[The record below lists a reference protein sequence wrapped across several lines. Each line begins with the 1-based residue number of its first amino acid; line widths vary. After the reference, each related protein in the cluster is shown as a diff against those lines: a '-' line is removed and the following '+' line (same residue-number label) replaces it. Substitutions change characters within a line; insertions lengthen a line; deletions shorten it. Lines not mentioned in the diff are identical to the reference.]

1 MILMKCWE
9 VCAVLTVYDV
19 IAKKRDGGILTED
32 EIRFLI
38 DGYCAGEIPDYQM
51 SAWLMA
57 VYLRGMTAEETAI
70 LTDAMLRSG
79 DIVDLS
85 QFGHL
90 SADKHS
96 TGGVGDKTTFI
107 VAPLAAVLGCKT
119 AKMSGRGLGHTGGT
133 IDKLEAIPGYRVALS
148 EREFRAQVERIG
160 VAVIG
165 ATGDIAPADKLLYA
179 LRDVT
184 ATVDS
189 LPLIASSIM
198 SKKLA
203 AGTSSIVLDVTV
215 GSGAFMKTEEDAE
228 ALARAMVDIGVRAGK
243 QITAV
248 LTDMDQ
254 PLGRTVG
261 NALELEEVITFL
273 QGDDTG
279 LDDLREVSL
288 TLAAQMAANVH
299 GISPDDAYRR
309 AYDAWKSG
317 AAYEKFI
324 EWITAQGGDRTWLCD
339 AGARQKAPFSL
350 DIKAPCDGYLAFAD
364 AEQIGLAAM
373 QLGAGRKTKDD
384 GIDMLAGIR
393 MCRKVGESVR
403 RGDTVAVLYASDASR
418 LADAEKRFVSAVR
431 YADEMPQMRNHILGV
446 VRGEDTEEKT

>member
-1 MILMKCWE
+1 VFSM
-9 VCAVLTVYDV
+9 YDV
-19 IAKKRDGGILTED
+19 IAKKRDGRVLSD
-32 EIRFLI
+32 AEIRAVI
-38 DGYCAGEIPDYQM
+38 DGYTAGRIPDYQV

-57 VYLRGMTAEETAI
+57 IYLRGMNEAETAS
-70 LTDAMLRSG
+70 LTDAMLHSG

-85 QFGHL
+85 AFGHL

-133 IDKLEAIPGYRVALS
+133 IDKLEAIPGYRVSLS
-148 EREFRAQVERIG
+148 EEEFRTQVRRIG
-160 VAVIG
+160 VSVIG

-215 GSGAFMKTEEDAE
+215 GSGAFMKTTSDAR
-228 ALARAMVDIGVRAGK
+228 ALAQAMVDIGVRAGK
-243 QITAV
+243 NITAV

-254 PLGRTVG
+254 PLGRTIG
-261 NALELEEVITFL
+261 NALELEEVISFL
-273 QGDDTG
+273 QGDDNG

-288 TLAAQMAANVH
+288 TLAAHMAANVH
-299 GISPDDAYRR
+299 GITPDEAYRQ

-317 AAYEKFI
+317 AAYEKFM
-324 EWITAQGGDRTWLCD
+324 EWITAQGGDPAWITD
-339 AGARQKAPFSL
+339 AAARQTAPVSETVCC
-350 DIKAPCDGYLAFAD
+350 AVDGYLAYAD
-364 AEQIGLAAM
+364 AEMIGLAAM
-373 QLGAGRKTKDD
+373 QLGAGRQTKDD
-384 GIDMLAGIR
+384 RIDMLAGIR
-393 MCRKVGESVR
+393 MCRKVGEPVR
-403 RGDTVAVLYASDASR
+403 RGEPLAVLYTSDPTR
-418 LADAEKRFVSAVR
+418 LSAAGERFLSALRISQEKPDAH
-431 YADEMPQMRNHILGV
+431 PHILGV
-446 VRGEDTEEKT
+446 VCGSETAG

>member
-1 MILMKCWE
+1 M
-9 VCAVLTVYDV
+9 YDI
-19 IAKKRDGGILTED
+19 IAKKRDGGALSPA

-38 DGYCAGEIPDYQM
+38 DGYTAGEIPDYQIA
-51 SAWLMA
+51 AWLMA
-57 VYLRGMTAEETAI
+57 VYLRGMTDAETSS
-70 LTDAMLRSG
+70 LTDAMLHSG
-79 DIVDLS
+79 DIVDLTE
-85 QFGHL
+85 FGHL

-133 IDKLEAIPGYRVALS
+133 IDKLEAIPGYRVSLT
-148 EREFRAQVERIG
+148 EEQFRAQVRDIG

-215 GSGAFMKTEEDAE
+215 GSGAFMKTEEDAA
-228 ALARAMVDIGVRAGK
+228 ALAHAMVDIGVRAGK
-243 QITAV
+243 KITAV

-254 PLGRTVG
+254 PLGRTIG

-273 QGDDTG
+273 RGDDTG

-288 TLAAQMAANVH
+288 SLAAHMAANVH
-299 GISPDDAYRR
+299 GISPDAAYRQ
-309 AYDAWKSG
+309 AYNAWKSG
-317 AAYEKFI
+317 AAYEKFC
-324 EWITAQGGDRTWLCD
+324 EWITAQGGDSAWLSD
-339 AGARQKAPFSL
+339 PASRSAAPYIREVKAVR
-350 DIKAPCDGYLAFAD
+350 DGYLAFAD
-364 AEQIGLAAM
+364 AEKIGLAAM
-373 QLGAGRKTKDD
+373 QLGAGRQTKDD
-384 GIDMLAGIR
+384 SIDMTAGIR
-393 MCRKVGESVR
+393 MYRKVGERVCT
-403 RGDTVAVLYASDASR
+403 GDTVAVLYTSDAVR
-418 LADAEKRFVSAVR
+418 LDDAEKRFVSAVR
-431 YADEMPQMRNHILGV
+431 YADEKPQVRPHIIGV
-446 VRGEDTEEKT
+446 IRGDDCAER

>member
-1 MILMKCWE
+1 MFSM
-9 VCAVLTVYDV
+9 YDV
-19 IAKKRDGGILTED
+19 IAKKRDGGVLTAE

-38 DGYCAGEIPDYQM
+38 DGYCAGDIPDYQIA
-51 SAWLMA
+51 AWLMA
-57 VYLRGMTAEETAI
+57 VYLRGMTDEETSM
-70 LTDAMLRSG
+70 LTDAMLHSG
-79 DIVDLS
+79 DIVNLEA
-85 QFGHL
+85 FGHL

-133 IDKLEAIPGYRVALS
+133 IDKLEAIPGYRVSLS
-148 EREFRAQVERIG
+148 EEEFRAQVENIG
-160 VAVIG
+160 VSVIG

-203 AGTSSIVLDVTV
+203 AGTSTIVLDVTV
-215 GSGAFMKTEEDAE
+215 GSGAFMKTEDDAH
-228 ALARAMVDIGVRAGK
+228 ALAQAMVDIGVRAGK
-243 QITAV
+243 RITAV

-254 PLGRTVG
+254 PLGRTIG
-261 NALELEEVITFL
+261 NALELEEVIAFL

-288 TLAAQMAANVH
+288 TLAAHMAANVH
-299 GISPDDAYRR
+299 GISAEDAYRQ
-309 AYDAWKSG
+309 AYDAWRSG
-317 AAYEKFI
+317 AAYDKFV
-324 EWITAQGGDRTWLCD
+324 EWICEQGGDRSWLCD
-339 AGARQKAPFSL
+339 PTTRRQAPFSRE
-350 DIKAPCDGYLAFAD
+350 IKAPCDGYLAFAD

-373 QLGAGRKTKDD
+373 HLGAGRQKKEDV
-384 GIDMLAGIR
+384 IDMLAGIR
-393 MCRKVGESVR
+393 MCRKVGEPVCS
-403 RGDTVAVLYASDASR
+403 GETVAVLYTSDASR
-418 LADAEKRFVSAVR
+418 LDDGETRFVSALR
-431 YADEMPQMRNHILGV
+431 YSDEKPLIREHILGV
-446 VRGEDTEEKT
+446 IRGEDTEG

>member
-1 MILMKCWE
+1 MFSM
-9 VCAVLTVYDV
+9 YDV
-19 IAKKRDGGILTED
+19 IAKKRDGGVLSEE
-32 EIRFLI
+32 EIRWMI
-38 DGYCAGEIPDYQM
+38 DGYTAGDIPDYQIA
-51 SAWLMA
+51 AWLMA
-57 VYLRGMTAEETAI
+57 VYLRGMNDAETAA
-70 LTDAMLRSG
+70 LTDAMLHSG

-85 QFGHL
+85 RFGHL

-133 IDKLEAIPGYRVALS
+133 IDKLEAIPGYRVTLTEAQ
-148 EREFRAQVERIG
+148 FRTQVEEIG
-160 VAVIG
+160 VSVIG

-203 AGTSSIVLDVTV
+203 AGTASIVLDVTV
-215 GSGAFMKTEEDAE
+215 GSGAFMKTVSDAR
-228 ALARAMVDIGVRAGK
+228 ALAQAMVDIGVHAGK
-243 QITAV
+243 NITAV

-261 NALELEEVITFL
+261 NALELEEAITFL
-273 QGDDTG
+273 RGDDTG

-288 TLAAQMAANVH
+288 TLAAHMAANVH
-299 GISPDDAYRR
+299 GISPDDAYRQ
-309 AYDAWKSG
+309 AYDAWRSG
-317 AAYEKFI
+317 AAYEKFV
-324 EWITAQGGDRTWLCD
+324 EWITAQGGDRTWIED
-339 AGARQKAPFSL
+339 FSTH
-350 DIKAPCDGYLAFAD
+350 AAASVQRTVCAVQDGFLVRAD

-373 QLGAGRKTKDD
+373 QLGAGRRTKED
-384 GIDMLAGIR
+384 GIDMTAGIR
-393 MCRKVGESVR
+393 LLRKVGEPVR
-403 RGDTVAVLYASDASR
+403 RGDPLAVLYTADAH
-418 LADAEKRFVSAVR
+418 LADAAEARFLSAVTIGEVR
-431 YADEMPQMRNHILGV
+431 PAPISHILGI
-446 VRGEDTEEKT
+446 VRGEEET

>member
-1 MILMKCWE
+1 M
-9 VCAVLTVYDV
+9 LTVYDV
-19 IAKKRDGGILTED
+19 IAKKRDGGILTEE

-38 DGYCAGEIPDYQM
+38 DGYCAGQIPDYQI

-57 VYLRGMTAEETAI
+57 VYLRGMTAEETSI
-70 LTDAMLRSG
+70 LTDVMLRSG

-133 IDKLEAIPGYRVALS
+133 IDKLEAIPGYRVSLS
-148 EREFRAQVERIG
+148 EKEFREQVETIG
-160 VAVIG
+160 VSVIG

-203 AGTSSIVLDVTV
+203 AGTSTIVLDVTV
-215 GSGAFMKTEEDAE
+215 GSGAFMKTREDAE
-228 ALARAMVDIGVRAGK
+228 ALAHAMVDIGVRAGK
-243 QITAV
+243 RITAV

-254 PLGRTVG
+254 PLGRTIG
-261 NALELEEVITFL
+261 NALELEEVIAFL
-273 QGDDTG
+273 QGDDAG

-288 TLAAQMAANVH
+288 TLAAHMAANVH
-299 GISPDDAYRR
+299 GISAEDAYRQ

-317 AAYEKFI
+317 AAYEKFV

-339 AGARQKAPFSL
+339 PTVRQKAPYSTA
-350 DIKAPCDGYLAFAD
+350 IKAPRDGYLAFAD

-384 GIDMLAGIR
+384 VIDMTAGIR
-393 MCRKVGESVR
+393 MCRKVGEAVR
-403 RGDTVAVLYASDASR
+403 VGETVAVLYTSNESR
-418 LADAEKRFVSAVR
+418 LADAEKRLVSALR
-431 YADEMPQMRNHILGV
+431 YSDEKPQRRAHILGV
-446 VRGEDTEEKT
+446 IRGDEIEEI

>member
-1 MILMKCWE
+1 MFSM
-9 VCAVLTVYDV
+9 YDV
-19 IAKKRDGGILTED
+19 IAKKRDGRVLSD
-32 EIRFLI
+32 AEIRAVI
-38 DGYCAGEIPDYQM
+38 DGYTAGRIPDYQV

-57 VYLRGMTAEETAI
+57 IYLRGMNEAETAS
-70 LTDAMLRSG
+70 LTDAMLHSG

-85 QFGHL
+85 AFGHL

-133 IDKLEAIPGYRVALS
+133 IDKLEAIPGYRVSLS
-148 EREFRAQVERIG
+148 EEEFRTQVRRIG
-160 VAVIG
+160 VSVIG

-215 GSGAFMKTEEDAE
+215 GSGAFMKTTSDAR
-228 ALARAMVDIGVRAGK
+228 ALAQAMVDIGVRAGK
-243 QITAV
+243 NITAV

-254 PLGRTVG
+254 PLGRTIG
-261 NALELEEVITFL
+261 NALELEEVISFL
-273 QGDDTG
+273 QGDDNG

-288 TLAAQMAANVH
+288 TLAAHMAANVH
-299 GISPDDAYRR
+299 GITPDEAYRQ

-317 AAYEKFI
+317 AAYEKFM
-324 EWITAQGGDRTWLCD
+324 EWITAQGGDPAWITD
-339 AGARQKAPFSL
+339 AAARQTAPVSETVCC
-350 DIKAPCDGYLAFAD
+350 AVDGYLAYAD
-364 AEQIGLAAM
+364 AEMIGLAAM
-373 QLGAGRKTKDD
+373 QLGAGRQTKDD
-384 GIDMLAGIR
+384 RIDMLAGIR
-393 MCRKVGESVR
+393 MCRKVGEPVR
-403 RGDTVAVLYASDASR
+403 RGEPLAVLYTSDPTR
-418 LADAEKRFVSAVR
+418 LSAAGERFLSALRISQEKPDAH
-431 YADEMPQMRNHILGV
+431 PHILGV
-446 VRGEDTEEKT
+446 VCGSETAG

>member
-1 MILMKCWE
+1 
-9 VCAVLTVYDV
+9 VFSVYD
-19 IAKKRDGGILTED
+19 ILAKKRDGGELSPE

-38 DGYCAGEIPDYQM
+38 DGYTAGNIPDYQM

-57 VYLRGMTAEETAI
+57 VYLRGMTAAETSY
-70 LTDAMLRSG
+70 LTDAMLHSG
-79 DIVDLS
+79 DIVDLAE
-85 QFGHL
+85 FGHL

-133 IDKLEAIPGYRVALS
+133 IDKLESIPGYRVSLD
-148 EREFRAQVERIG
+148 EETFRAQVREIG
-160 VAVIG
+160 VSVIG

-215 GSGAFMKTEEDAE
+215 GSGAFMKNEDDARE
-228 ALARAMVDIGVRAGK
+228 LARAMVDIGVRAGK
-243 QITAV
+243 NITAV

-261 NALELEEVITFL
+261 NALELEEVIAFL
-273 QGDDTG
+273 QGDDIG

-288 TLAAQMAANVH
+288 TLAAHMAANVH
-299 GISPDDAYRR
+299 GISPEEAYRL

-324 EWITAQGGDRTWLCD
+324 AWITAQGGERRWLCD
-339 AGARQKAPFSL
+339 PSARVQAPICHAVKATR
-350 DIKAPCDGYLAFAD
+350 DGYLSHAD
-364 AEQIGLAAM
+364 AEKIGLAAM
-373 QLGAGRKTKDD
+373 QLGAGRQKKDD
-384 GIDMLAGIR
+384 IIDMLAGIR
-393 MCRKVGESVR
+393 MYRKVGDRVSAGE
-403 RGDTVAVLYASDASR
+403 TVAMLYTSDETR
-418 LADAEKRFVSAVR
+418 LDDAETRFLSALQ
-431 YADEMPQMRNHILGV
+431 YADEPPEMRPHIIGV
-446 VRGEDTEEKT
+446 MRGEVPS

>member
-1 MILMKCWE
+1 M
-9 VCAVLTVYDV
+9 LTVYDV
-19 IAKKRDGGILTED
+19 IAKKRDGGILTEE

-38 DGYCAGEIPDYQM
+38 DGYCAGQIPDYQI

-57 VYLRGMTAEETAI
+57 VYLRGMTAEETSI
-70 LTDAMLRSG
+70 LTDVMLRSG
-79 DIVDLS
+79 DIVDLA

-133 IDKLEAIPGYRVALS
+133 IDKLEAIPGYRVSLS
-148 EREFRAQVERIG
+148 EKEFRAQVENIG
-160 VAVIG
+160 VSVIG

-203 AGTSSIVLDVTV
+203 AGTSTIVLDVTV
-215 GSGAFMKTEEDAE
+215 GSGAFMKTQEDAE
-228 ALARAMVDIGVRAGK
+228 ALAHAMVDIGVRAGK
-243 QITAV
+243 RITAV

-254 PLGRTVG
+254 PLGRTIG
-261 NALELEEVITFL
+261 NALELEEVIAFL
-273 QGDDTG
+273 QGDDAG

-288 TLAAQMAANVH
+288 TLAAHMAANVH
-299 GISPDDAYRR
+299 GISAEDAYRQ

-317 AAYEKFI
+317 AAYEKFV
-324 EWITAQGGDRTWLCD
+324 EWITGQGGDRTWLCD
-339 AGARQKAPFSL
+339 PTVRQKAPYSTA
-350 DIKAPCDGYLAFAD
+350 IKAPCDGYLAFAD

-384 GIDMLAGIR
+384 VIDMTAGIR
-393 MCRKVGESVR
+393 MCRKVGEAVR
-403 RGDTVAVLYASDASR
+403 VGETVAVLYTSNESR
-418 LADAEKRFVSAVR
+418 LADAEKRLVSALR
-431 YADEMPQMRNHILGV
+431 YSDEKPQRRAHILGV
-446 VRGEDTEEKT
+446 IRGDEIEET

>member
-1 MILMKCWE
+1 MFSM
-9 VCAVLTVYDV
+9 YDV
-19 IAKKRDGGILTED
+19 IARKRDGGGLSEE
-32 EIRFLI
+32 EIRALI
-38 DGYCAGEIPDYQM
+38 GGYTKGEIPDYQM
-51 SAWLMA
+51 AAWLMA
-57 VYLRGMTAEETAI
+57 VYLRGMTEAETAS

-85 QFGHL
+85 EFGCL

-107 VAPLAAVLGCKT
+107 VAPLAAVLGCRT

-148 EREFRAQVERIG
+148 EEEFRAQVRKIG

-215 GSGAFMKTEEDAE
+215 GSGAFMKTEREAE
-228 ALARAMVDIGVRAGK
+228 ALAHAMVDIGVRAGK
-243 QITAV
+243 RMTAV

-261 NALELEEVITFL
+261 NALELEEVIRFL
-273 QGDDTG
+273 GGDDTG

-288 TLAAQMAANVH
+288 TLAAHMAANVH
-299 GISPDDAYRR
+299 GISPGAAYRK

-317 AAYEKFI
+317 AAYEKFT
-324 EWITAQGGDRTWLCD
+324 EWITSQGGDPDWIRNASARCEAPVIRTVYAD
-339 AGARQKAPFSL
+339 R
-350 DIKAPCDGYLAFAD
+350 DGYLAAMH

-373 QLGAGRKTKDD
+373 QLGAGRQKKEDP
-384 GIDMLAGIR
+384 IDMLAGIR
-393 MCRKVGESVR
+393 LCRKVGEAVR
-403 RGDTVAVLYASDASR
+403 RGDPVAVLYTSDEAR
-418 LADAEKRFVSAVR
+418 LENAEARILSAIR
-431 YADEMPQMRNHILGV
+431 YDENPPVLRPHILGV
-446 VRGEDTEEKT
+446 IGGR

>member
-1 MILMKCWE
+1 M
-9 VCAVLTVYDV
+9 LTVYDV
-19 IAKKRDGGILTED
+19 IAKKRDGGVLSD
-32 EIRFLI
+32 AEIRFLI
-38 DGYCAGEIPDYQM
+38 DGYTAGKIPDYQM
-51 SAWLMA
+51 AAWLMA
-57 VYLRGMTAEETAI
+57 VYLRGMTAEETAS
-70 LTDAMLRSG
+70 LTDAMLHSG

-133 IDKLEAIPGYRVALS
+133 IDKLESIPGYRTSLS
-148 EREFRAQVERIG
+148 EQEFRAQTAEIG

-215 GSGAFMKTEEDAE
+215 GSGAFMKTEDDAA

-243 QITAV
+243 RVTAV

-273 QGDDTG
+273 QGDDKG

-288 TLAAQMAANVH
+288 TLAAHMAANVL
-299 GISPDDAYRR
+299 GISADEAYRS

-317 AAYEKFI
+317 AAYKKFV

-339 AGARQKAPFSL
+339 PRARRQAPYSL
-350 DIKAPCDGYLAFAD
+350 EIKAPCDGYLAFAD

-373 QLGAGRKTKDD
+373 QLGAGRQKKDD
-384 GIDMLAGIR
+384 AIDLLAGIR
-393 MCRKVGESVR
+393 MCRKVGEPVR
-403 RGDTVAVLYASDASR
+403 ASDTVAVLYTSDAKR
-418 LADAEKRFVSAVR
+418 FEDAEVRFRSALR
-431 YADEMPQMRNHILGV
+431 YSVEPPLLREHILGV
-446 VRGEDTEEKT
+446 IRGEDTEVRT

>member
-1 MILMKCWE
+1 M
-9 VCAVLTVYDV
+9 YDV
-19 IAKKRDGGILTED
+19 IAKKRDGGVLSEA
-32 EIRFLI
+32 EIRALV
-38 DGYCAGEIPDYQM
+38 DGYTKGEIPDYQAA
-51 SAWLMA
+51 AWLMA
-57 VYLRGMTAEETAI
+57 VYLRGMTDAETAY

-85 QFGHL
+85 EFGHL

-107 VAPLAAVLGCKT
+107 VAPIAAVLGCKT

-133 IDKLEAIPGYRVALS
+133 IDKLEAIPGYRVELD
-148 EREFRAQVERIG
+148 EEEFRAQVRRIG
-160 VAVIG
+160 VSVIG

-215 GSGAFMKTEEDAE
+215 GSGAFMKTEADAA
-228 ALARAMVDIGVRAGK
+228 ALAHAMVDIGVRAGK
-243 QITAV
+243 RITAV

-261 NALELEEVITFL
+261 NALELEEVIRFL
-273 QGDDTG
+273 RGDDTG

-288 TLAAQMAANVH
+288 TLAAYMAANVH
-299 GISPDDAYRR
+299 GISPQDAYISAR
-309 AYDAWKSG
+309 DAWRSG
-317 AAYEKFI
+317 AAYEKFE
-324 EWITAQGGDRTWLCD
+324 EWITAQGGDPAWLRD
-339 AGARQKAPFSL
+339 TSARREAAVVHTVYA
-350 DIKAPCDGYLAFAD
+350 DRDGYLSAMQ

-373 QLGAGRKTKDD
+373 QLGAGRQKKEDP
-384 GIDMLAGIR
+384 IDMLAGIR
-393 MCRKVGESVR
+393 LCKKVGDPVR
-403 RGDTVAVLYASDASR
+403 RGDALAVLYTSDEAKLS
-418 LADAEKRFVSAVR
+418 AAAERFLSALR
-431 YADEMPQMRNHILGV
+431 FDEAPLVLRPHILGV
-446 VRGEDTEEKT
+446 IGGR

>member
-1 MILMKCWE
+1 MFSM
-9 VCAVLTVYDV
+9 YDV
-19 IAKKRDGGILTED
+19 IARKRDGGVLSEA
-32 EIRFLI
+32 EIRALV
-38 DGYCAGEIPDYQM
+38 DGYTKGEIPDYQAA
-51 SAWLMA
+51 AWLMA
-57 VYLRGMTAEETAI
+57 VYLRGMTDAETAY

-85 QFGHL
+85 EFGHL

-107 VAPLAAVLGCKT
+107 VAPIAAVLGCKT

-133 IDKLEAIPGYRVALS
+133 IDKLEAIPGYRVELDEEA
-148 EREFRAQVERIG
+148 FRAQVRRIG
-160 VAVIG
+160 VSVIG

-215 GSGAFMKTEEDAE
+215 GSGAFMKTEWEAE
-228 ALARAMVDIGVRAGK
+228 ALAHAMVDIGVRAGK
-243 QITAV
+243 RMTAV

-261 NALELEEVITFL
+261 NALELEEVIRFL
-273 QGDDTG
+273 GGDDTG

-288 TLAAQMAANVH
+288 TLAAYMAANVH
-299 GISPDDAYRR
+299 GISPEAAYRK

-317 AAYEKFI
+317 AAYEKFT
-324 EWITAQGGDRTWLCD
+324 EWITSQGGDPDWIRN
-339 AGARQKAPFSL
+339 ASARREAAVVHTVYA
-350 DIKAPCDGYLAFAD
+350 DRDGYLSAMQ

-373 QLGAGRKTKDD
+373 QLGAGRQKKEDA
-384 GIDMLAGIR
+384 IDMLAGIR
-393 MCRKVGESVR
+393 LCRKVGEAVR
-403 RGDTVAVLYASDASR
+403 RGDPVAVLYTSDEAR
-418 LADAEKRFVSAVR
+418 LETAEARILSAIR
-431 YADEMPQMRNHILGV
+431 YDENPPVLRPHILGV
-446 VRGEDTEEKT
+446 IGGR

>member
-1 MILMKCWE
+1 MFSM
-9 VCAVLTVYDV
+9 YDV
-19 IAKKRDGGILTED
+19 IAKKRDGGVLSD
-32 EIRFLI
+32 AEIRAVI
-38 DGYCAGEIPDYQM
+38 DGYTAGRIPDYQV

-57 VYLRGMTAEETAI
+57 IYLRGMNEAETAS
-70 LTDAMLRSG
+70 LTDAMLHSG

-85 QFGHL
+85 AFGHL

-133 IDKLEAIPGYRVALS
+133 IDKLESVPGYRVSLT
-148 EREFRAQVERIG
+148 EEEFRAQVQRIG
-160 VAVIG
+160 VSVIG

-215 GSGAFMKTEEDAE
+215 GAGAFMKTPGDAA

-243 QITAV
+243 NITAV

-261 NALELEEVITFL
+261 NALELEEVIAFL
-273 QGDDTG
+273 QGDDAG
-279 LDDLREVSL
+279 LDDLRDVSL
-288 TLAAQMAANVH
+288 TLAAHMAANVH
-299 GISPDDAYRR
+299 GISPDAAYRQ

-317 AAYEKFI
+317 AAYEKFR
-324 EWITAQGGDRTWLCD
+324 EWITAQGGDPAWISD
-339 AGARQKAPFSL
+339 PAARQTAPFSETVY
-350 DIKAPCDGYLAFAD
+350 AEEDGYLAYAD
-364 AEQIGLAAM
+364 AEIIGLAAM
-373 QLGAGRKTKDD
+373 QLGAGRQTKEDA
-384 GIDMLAGIR
+384 IDMLAGIR
-393 MCRKVGESVR
+393 MCRKCGEAVR
-403 RGDTVAVLYASDASR
+403 RGDAAAILYTSDAAK
-418 LADAEKRFVSAVR
+418 LAAAKERFVSALR
-431 YADEMPQMRNHILGV
+431 YSKEKPELRPHILGV
-446 VRGEDTEEKT
+446 IADDGSTGK

>member
-1 MILMKCWE
+1 MFSM
-9 VCAVLTVYDV
+9 YDV
-19 IAKKRDGGILTED
+19 IAKKRDGGTLSDT
-32 EIRFLI
+32 EIRSLI
-38 DGYCAGEIPDYQM
+38 DGYTTGEIPDYQIA
-51 SAWLMA
+51 AWLMA
-57 VYLRGMTAEETAI
+57 VYLRGMTAGETAS
-70 LTDAMLRSG
+70 LTDAMLHSG
-79 DIVDLS
+79 DIVDLTS
-85 QFGHL
+85 FGHL

-133 IDKLEAIPGYRVALS
+133 IDKLEAIPGYRVSLS
-148 EREFRAQVERIG
+148 EEEFRAQVRDIG
-160 VAVIG
+160 VSVIG
-165 ATGDIAPADKLLYA
+165 ATGEIATADKLLYA

-215 GSGAFMKTEEDAE
+215 GSGAFMKNEDDAK
-228 ALARAMVDIGVRAGK
+228 ALAHAMVDIGVRAGK
-243 QITAV
+243 NITAV

-288 TLAAQMAANVH
+288 TLTAHMAANVH
-299 GISPDDAYRR
+299 GIAPEEAYRQ
-309 AYDAWKSG
+309 AYDAWKCG
-317 AAYEKFI
+317 AAYEKFC
-324 EWITAQGGDRTWLCD
+324 EWITTQGGDPTWLSD
-339 AGARQKAPFSL
+339 PASRPWAPFCRE
-350 DIKAPCDGYLAFAD
+350 IKAACDGYLAFAD
-364 AEQIGLAAM
+364 AEKIGLAAM
-373 QLGAGRKTKDD
+373 QLGAGRQIKDD
-384 GIDMLAGIR
+384 TIDMLAGIR
-393 MCRKVGESVR
+393 MCRKVGEQVCA
-403 RGDTVAVLYASDASR
+403 GDTVAVLYTSDAAR
-418 LADAEKRFVSAVR
+418 LDDAEKRLVSAVR
-431 YADEMPQMRNHILGV
+431 YADEKPPRRPHIMDV
-446 VRGEDTEEKT
+446 IRGGE

>member
-1 MILMKCWE
+1 M
-9 VCAVLTVYDV
+9 LTVYDV
-19 IAKKRDGGILTED
+19 IAKKRDGGILTEE

-38 DGYCAGEIPDYQM
+38 DGYCAGQIPDYQI

-57 VYLRGMTAEETAI
+57 VYLRGMTAEETSI
-70 LTDAMLRSG
+70 LTDVMLRSG

-133 IDKLEAIPGYRVALS
+133 IDKLEALPGYRVSLS
-148 EREFRAQVERIG
+148 EKEFRTQVETIG
-160 VAVIG
+160 VSVIG

-203 AGTSSIVLDVTV
+203 AGTSTIVLDVTV
-215 GSGAFMKTEEDAE
+215 GSGAFMKTQEDAE
-228 ALARAMVDIGVRAGK
+228 ALAHAMVDIGVRAGK
-243 QITAV
+243 RITAV

-254 PLGRTVG
+254 PLGRTIG
-261 NALELEEVITFL
+261 NALELEEVIAFL
-273 QGDDTG
+273 QGDDAG

-288 TLAAQMAANVH
+288 TLAAHMAANVH
-299 GISPDDAYRR
+299 GISPDEAYRR

-317 AAYEKFI
+317 AAYEKFV

-339 AGARQKAPFSL
+339 PTVRQKAPYSMA
-350 DIKAPCDGYLAFAD
+350 IKAPRDGYLAFAD

-384 GIDMLAGIR
+384 VIDMTAGIR
-393 MCRKVGESVR
+393 MCRKVGEAVR
-403 RGDTVAVLYASDASR
+403 VGETVAVLYTSNESR
-418 LADAEKRFVSAVR
+418 LADAEKRLVSALR
-431 YADEMPQMRNHILGV
+431 YSDEKPQRRAHILGV
-446 VRGEDTEEKT
+446 IRGDEIEET

>member
-1 MILMKCWE
+1 M
-9 VCAVLTVYDV
+9 LTVYDV
-19 IAKKRDGGILTED
+19 IEKKRDGGILTEE

-38 DGYCAGEIPDYQM
+38 DGYCAGQIPDYQI

-57 VYLRGMTAEETAI
+57 VYLRGMTAEETSI
-70 LTDAMLRSG
+70 LTDVMLRSG

-133 IDKLEAIPGYRVALS
+133 IDKLEAIPGYRVSLS
-148 EREFRAQVERIG
+148 EKEFREQVETIG
-160 VAVIG
+160 VSVIG

-203 AGTSSIVLDVTV
+203 AGTSTIVLDVTV
-215 GSGAFMKTEEDAE
+215 GSGAFMKTQEDAE
-228 ALARAMVDIGVRAGK
+228 ALAHAMVDIGVRAGK
-243 QITAV
+243 RITAV

-254 PLGRTVG
+254 PLGRTIG
-261 NALELEEVITFL
+261 NALELEEVIAFL
-273 QGDDTG
+273 QGDDAG

-288 TLAAQMAANVH
+288 TLAAHMAANVH
-299 GISPDDAYRR
+299 GISAEDAYRQ

-317 AAYEKFI
+317 AAYEKFVA
-324 EWITAQGGDRTWLCD
+324 WITAQGGDRTWLCD
-339 AGARQKAPFSL
+339 PTVRKSAPYAYEV
-350 DIKAPCDGYLAFAD
+350 KAPCDGNLAFAD

-384 GIDMLAGIR
+384 VIDMAAGIR
-393 MCRKVGESVR
+393 MCRKVGEAVR
-403 RGDTVAVLYASDASR
+403 VGETVAVLYTSDESR
-418 LADAEKRFVSAVR
+418 LADAEKRLVSALR
-431 YADEMPQMRNHILGV
+431 YSDEKPQRRAHILGV
-446 VRGEDTEEKT
+446 IRGDEIEET

>member
-1 MILMKCWE
+1 M
-9 VCAVLTVYDV
+9 LTVYDV
-19 IAKKRDGGILTED
+19 IAKKRDGGILTEE

-38 DGYCAGEIPDYQM
+38 DGYCAGQIPDYQIA
-51 SAWLMA
+51 SWLMA
-57 VYLRGMTAEETAI
+57 VYLRGMTAEETSI
-70 LTDAMLRSG
+70 LTDVMLRSG
-79 DIVDLS
+79 DIVDLA

-133 IDKLEAIPGYRVALS
+133 IDKLEAIPGYRVSLS
-148 EREFRAQVERIG
+148 EKEFRAQVETIG
-160 VAVIG
+160 VSVIG

-203 AGTSSIVLDVTV
+203 AGTSTIVLDVTV
-215 GSGAFMKTEEDAE
+215 GSGAFMKTQEDAE
-228 ALARAMVDIGVRAGK
+228 ALAHAMVDIGVRAGK
-243 QITAV
+243 RITAV

-254 PLGRTVG
+254 PLGRTIG
-261 NALELEEVITFL
+261 NALELEEVIAFL
-273 QGDDTG
+273 QGDDVG

-288 TLAAQMAANVH
+288 TLAAHMAANVH
-299 GISPDDAYRR
+299 CISAEDAYRQ

-317 AAYEKFI
+317 AAYEKFV

-339 AGARQKAPFSL
+339 PTVRKSAPYAYEV
-350 DIKAPCDGYLAFAD
+350 KAPCDGYLAFAD

-384 GIDMLAGIR
+384 VIDMTAGIR
-393 MCRKVGESVR
+393 MCRKVGEAVR
-403 RGDTVAVLYASDASR
+403 VGETIAVLYTSNESR
-418 LADAEKRFVSAVR
+418 LADAEKRLVSALR
-431 YADEMPQMRNHILGV
+431 YSDEKPQRRAHILGV
-446 VRGEDTEEKT
+446 IRGDEIEET

>member
-1 MILMKCWE
+1 MIQEDK
-9 VCAVLTVYDV
+9 AVFSMYDV
-19 IAKKRDGGILTED
+19 IAKKRDGGVLTD
-32 EIRFLI
+32 AEIRALI
-38 DGYCAGEIPDYQM
+38 DGYTAGRIPDYQV

-57 VYLRGMTAEETAI
+57 VYLRGMNDAETSS
-70 LTDAMLRSG
+70 LTDAMLHSG
-79 DIVDLS
+79 DIVDLT

-133 IDKLEAIPGYRVALS
+133 IDKLEAIPGYRVSLS
-148 EREFRAQVERIG
+148 EKEFRAQVEKIG
-160 VAVIG
+160 VSVIG

-215 GSGAFMKTEEDAE
+215 GSGAFMKTEADAK

-243 QITAV
+243 CMTAV

-261 NALELEEVITFL
+261 NALELEEVIDFL
-273 QGDDTG
+273 RGNDAG

-288 TLAAQMAANVH
+288 TLAAHMAANVH
-299 GISPDDAYRR
+299 GISPDEAYRQ
-309 AYDAWKSG
+309 AYDAWRSG
-317 AAYEKFI
+317 AVYEKFL
-324 EWITAQGGDRTWLCD
+324 EWITAQGGDAAWITD
-339 AGARQKAPFSL
+339 ASVRSQAAVSHTVYAAQ
-350 DIKAPCDGYLAFAD
+350 DGYLAAMN
-364 AEQIGLAAM
+364 AEAVGLAAM
-373 QLGAGRKTKDD
+373 QLGAGRQTKDD
-384 GIDMLAGIR
+384 EIDMTAGIR
-393 MCRKVGESVR
+393 LCRKVGEAVCK
-403 RGDTVAVLYASDASR
+403 GEPVAVLYTSDKTK
-418 LADAEKRFVSAVR
+418 LAGAKERFLSALRYDTEPPAVR
-431 YADEMPQMRNHILGV
+431 PHILGV
-446 VRGEDTEEKT
+446 IRGDETEER

>member
-1 MILMKCWE
+1 MFSMYDIL
-9 VCAVLTVYDV
+9 V
-19 IAKKRDGGILTED
+19 KKRDGGALSD
-32 EIRFLI
+32 AEIRFLI
-38 DGYCAGEIPDYQM
+38 DGYVAGRIPDYQIA
-51 SAWLMA
+51 AWLMA
-57 VYLRGMTAEETAI
+57 VYHHGMTDAETAS
-70 LTDAMLRSG
+70 LTDAMLHSG
-79 DIVDLS
+79 DTVDLS
-85 QFGHL
+85 GMGHL

-133 IDKLEAIPGYRVALS
+133 IDKLEAIPGYRVSLS
-148 EREFRAQVERIG
+148 EAAFRAQVQDIG
-160 VAVIG
+160 VSVIG

-203 AGTSSIVLDVTV
+203 AGASSIVLDVTV
-215 GSGAFMKTEEDAE
+215 GSGAFMKEEADAL

-243 QITAV
+243 KMTAV

-261 NALELEEVITFL
+261 NALELEEVIAFL
-273 QGDDTG
+273 QGNDAG

-288 TLAAQMAANVH
+288 TLAAHMAANVH
-299 GISPDDAYRR
+299 GISPDAAYEQAYR
-309 AYDAWKSG
+309 AWRSG
-317 AAYEKFI
+317 AAYEKFC
-324 EWITAQGGDRTWLCD
+324 EWITAQGGDLAWITKPQTRK
-339 AGARQKAPFSL
+339 GAPYAEP
-350 DIKAPCDGYLAFAD
+350 IYAAADGYLAHAD

-373 QLGAGRKTKDD
+373 QLGAGRQTKEER
-384 GIDMLAGIR
+384 IDLTAGIR
-393 MCRKVGESVR
+393 LCRKVGESVHK
-403 RGDTVAVLYASDASR
+403 GEPVAVLYTSDAER
-418 LADAEKRFVSAVR
+418 IAPAKERFLAAVR
-431 YADEMPQMRNHILGV
+431 YSEQCPAVRPHILGLI
-446 VRGEDTEEKT
+446 RGEEPV

>member
-1 MILMKCWE
+1 MILKKSKE
-9 VCAVLTVYDV
+9 GNTVFSMYDI
-19 IAKKRDGGILTED
+19 IAKKRDGGVLTD
-32 EIRFLI
+32 AEIRAVV
-38 DGYCAGEIPDYQM
+38 DGYVAGAIPDYQV

-57 VYLRGMTAEETAI
+57 IYLRGMTDAETAS

-79 DIVDLS
+79 DIVDLE

-133 IDKLEAIPGYRVALS
+133 IDKLEAIPGYNVSLTEAA
-148 EREFRAQVERIG
+148 FRAQVCRIG
-160 VAVIG
+160 VSVIG

-184 ATVDS
+184 ATVES

-203 AGTSSIVLDVTV
+203 AGTSSIVLEVTV
-215 GSGAFMKTEEDAE
+215 GSGAFMKNEADAT

-243 QITAV
+243 RITAV

-261 NALELEEVITFL
+261 NALELEEVIRFL

-279 LDDLREVSL
+279 LDDLREVSFA
-288 TLAAQMAANVH
+288 LAAHMAANVH
-299 GISPDDAYRR
+299 GISPDDAYER
-309 AYDAWKSG
+309 AYRAWKSG
-317 AAYEKFI
+317 AAYEKFV
-324 EWITAQGGDRTWLCD
+324 EWITAQGGDRTWITD
-339 AGARQKAPFSL
+339 ASTRGQAPVSRTVY
-350 DIKAPCDGYLAFAD
+350 ASRDGYVAAMN
-364 AEQIGLAAM
+364 AETVGLAAM
-373 QLGAGRKTKDD
+373 QLGAGRQTKDD
-384 GIDMLAGIR
+384 VIDMTAGIR
-393 MCRKVGESVR
+393 LYRKVGERVCA
-403 RGDTVAVLYASDASR
+403 GDPIAVLYTSDAAR
-418 LADAEKRFVSAVR
+418 LDAAEARFLSAVR
-431 YADEMPQMRNHILGV
+431 YDTEKPIPRPHILGV
-446 VRGEDTEEKT
+446 IAGEDTER